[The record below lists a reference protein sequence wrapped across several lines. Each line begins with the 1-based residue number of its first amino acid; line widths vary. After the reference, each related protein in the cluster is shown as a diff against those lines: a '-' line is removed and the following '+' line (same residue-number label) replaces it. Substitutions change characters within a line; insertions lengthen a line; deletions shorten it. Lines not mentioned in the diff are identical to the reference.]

1 MTTSGLGYAY
11 IGRETALFPQNPPIA
26 FEPGVPKQVAFL
38 KAASPQGYS
47 STIFET
53 RMPARSYEA
62 KVVAADGTTF
72 LVSTGTGSN
81 VGRVFRQFCEALQ
94 AGDAKLTCQNATPT
108 GWWTAEPLKGS
119 DGRPV
124 SMQTIGVDTILH
136 LPGVKA
142 FTGRKKPV
150 SVSVHRFA
158 RPTLAEALSRHV
170 LEGNL
175 DIL

>member
-1 MTTSGLGYAY
+1 MTTNGLGYAY

-81 VGRVFRQFCEALQ
+81 VGRVFKQFCEALQ
-94 AGDAKLTCQNATPT
+94 AGEAKLTCRSSAPSE
-108 GWWTAEPLKGS
+108 WWNAEPLKGS

-124 SMQTIGVDTILH
+124 SMQTVGVDTVLH

-142 FTGRKKPV
+142 VTGRKKPV

-158 RPTLAEALSRHV
+158 RPTLAEALSRHI

-175 DIL
+175 DIV